1 MPEEISSINFPH
13 SYSAFG
19 LHIASSFPIPELTP
33 SASTPEADL
42 TIGFGTVAPSLQTP
56 EKPLLQFEIREP
68 GLFVEIPRVAR
79 FRVTDGS
86 SILIDPFPTA
96 TEEIIRIFLLGIV
109 MGVLL
114 HQRGYYTFHA
124 SAAVVSGGAVAFMG
138 SRGFGKSTLTAA
150 FQARGYDILTDDIL
164 AIRPLDG
171 QLWVQPAFP
180 RLKLMPDS
188 SLYLGEEP
196 VVQGDLHPALR
207 KHSLYVHDSIA
218 QTPCPLKRIY
228 LLDKGE
234 KIAVEP
240 IEVTRAIREILPHWY
255 MVQFGL
261 DALRAQNPTAFLE
274 QSAALAKTASL
285 RRLVRSESLEDLP
298 ELLDLIL
305 ADLNTR

>member
-1 MPEEISSINFPH
+1 MSETISTGFPYP
-13 SYSAFG
+13 YSAFG
-19 LHIASSFPIPELTP
+19 LQIASSFPIPELTP
-33 SASTPEADL
+33 SGATSAVDL
-42 TIGFGTVAPSLQTP
+42 TIGFGTVLPSPQSP
-56 EKPLLQFEIREP
+56 EQPLMQFEVRNP
-68 GLFVEIPRVAR
+68 GLFVEIPYIAR
-79 FRVTDGS
+79 FLVTNGA
-86 SILIDPFPTA
+86 SIQIDPFPNA
-96 TEEIIRIFLLGIV
+96 TEEVIRIFLLGVV

-138 SRGFGKSTLTAA
+138 SRGYGKSTFTAA
-150 FQARGYDILTDDIL
+150 FQARGHKILTDDIL
-164 AIRPLDG
+164 AIRSVDG
-171 QLWVQPAFP
+171 QLWVQPTFP

-234 KIAVEP
+234 RIAIEP
-240 IEVTRAIREILPHWY
+240 IEVARAIREILPHWY

-274 QSAALAKTASL
+274 QSATLARTASL

-298 ELLDLIL
+298 ELLDLIQ
-305 ADLNTR
+305 ADLDTP